1 MSSFNPQG
9 IPEFVL
15 HNYDTDLTDKV
26 EGDAE
31 SDDFEDDLDVLRGYS
46 LVSVSA
52 AGDVCEMHAL
62 VQFCT
67 RAWISTVDD
76 AESWRRVFLRV
87 MSRHFP
93 SGTFETWPTCQML
106 LPHIESM
113 LEAEPPDED
122 LQNWACLL
130 NNCIWYMFTI
140 GNYRA
145 AEILGEKAVETTTKV
160 LGEEHPDTLSSMGNL
175 ASTYRNQGRWKEAE
189 ELQVRVTE
197 TRKRVLGEEHSDTL
211 RSMNNL
217 ALTYN
222 KQSRWKEAEELDV
235 RVMETMK
242 RVLGEEHPDTLS
254 SMGNLASTYRN
265 QGRWKEAEELQV
277 RVTETRKRVLG
288 EEHSDTLSS
297 MNNLAIT
304 WKDLGRTGHALALMR
319 TCVVLQER
327 VLDTNHPHTVS
338 SAAVLAEWENMSDL
352 S

>member
-211 RSMNNL
+211 
-217 ALTYN
+217 
-222 KQSRWKEAEELDV
+222 
-235 RVMETMK
+235 
-242 RVLGEEHPDTLS
+242 
-254 SMGNLASTYRN
+254 
-265 QGRWKEAEELQV
+265 
-277 RVTETRKRVLG
+277 
-288 EEHSDTLSS
+288 SS